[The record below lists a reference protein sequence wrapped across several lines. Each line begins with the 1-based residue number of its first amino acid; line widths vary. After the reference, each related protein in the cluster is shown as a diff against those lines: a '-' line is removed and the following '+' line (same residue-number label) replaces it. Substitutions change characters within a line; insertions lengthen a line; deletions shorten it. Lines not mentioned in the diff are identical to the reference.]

1 MMEAPL
7 WEKSKENAAPLE
19 RGRNVAVLERSLAA
33 VSSDEEQREKERML
47 RHYERL
53 VRPTEGSG
61 AVVKEDDDVLI
72 HWLSFIKFYQ
82 ESFPSD
88 THAQFLLLERCF
100 RAMCPVQKYADDQ
113 RFVRVCCMYGEKTNQ
128 SREIFNYMYG
138 QQIGVGVAIFWVAWA
153 FVAEKEKDFAFA
165 EKVYDKAIRK
175 KAQPLTFLL
184 QRQKQFQRRM
194 SRHWLNSTQ
203 QDDEEDEEEN
213 ESGRP
218 RGVLGGLS
226 DESVR
231 RNDRTHSTRRPP
243 GQHNGG
249 SAAAMPTFTVRGQP
263 QSSQSNR
270 NTSST
275 ASGFAIFADGDGAE
289 QDGDCILENSFLS
302 HHDRVLEREQDRRK
316 ENTLKTER
324 WNDRGALSTTST
336 YSVPK
341 AAPRTAPPA
350 FAVFVDEECAAQ
362 NEREEIERR
371 EQTERH
377 RQARD
382 DRTFRECEDGGVAQ
396 KLANDP
402 LRYVRN
408 PSKLEADQAKLQIL
422 TTKETAIKET
432 GNVKSGSGFGG
443 FNPRLLKS
451 ASGQEQTFEEARIKA
466 KHFTLA
472 PTSTNV
478 NLFCQVNNDD
488 SYMSLETS
496 MDMVS
501 MESSYLS
508 IAEKS
513 FQIRGRENPT
523 PRNTSTASSTVDEQN
538 AVGAPNGREEQ
549 TINTALAL
557 KELSMMFSSPAFA
570 LVNERSRV
578 ERTGGLGPILNE
590 SGVSEPRND
599 TSTISVPEYG
609 DSAHLNVISEMA
621 SHGDPG
627 SSFAAVEAENDG
639 PRNPLPRST
648 ATPGFETMALRT
660 LEESSSSHGRIACS
674 RRRALGTI
682 AQEDP
687 MRDLPETELVS
698 ESGFQVYND
707 ADSKS
712 QEDSPQVRA
721 PFEIYDDDDDDDGN
735 QVSESHGAAT
745 NFEIYQDSA
754 GNSSPDDKSSPTTH
768 SQGDTATFSLIG
780 DAFETRKIGRQQEN
794 SNFEIYQ
801 DPASLHSPSMESQG
815 DTATFSLLGDA
826 FETLDEASQDGKGP
840 QSRGGKTQRNEQDYS
855 EVSKFRVT
863 RVQSE
868 LLSCF

>member
-33 VSSDEEQREKERML
+33 VSSDEERREKERMI

-53 VRPTEGSG
+53 VRPTEGSD
-61 AVVKEDDDVLI
+61 AEVKEDDDVLI

-82 ESFPSD
+82 ESFAAD

-113 RFVRVCCMYGEKTNQ
+113 RFIRVCCLYGEKTNQ

-165 EKVYDKAIRK
+165 EKVYEKAIRK

-194 SRHWLNSTQ
+194 SRHWLNSAQ
-203 QDDEEDEEEN
+203 HDDDEDEDEN

-243 GQHNGG
+243 GLHNGG
-249 SAAAMPTFTVRGQP
+249 SAAAMPTFTVRGQQ
-263 QSSQSNR
+263 QSSLSNR

-316 ENTLKTER
+316 ENTINTER
-324 WNDRGALSTTST
+324 WNERGALSTTST
-336 YSVPK
+336 YTVPK

-350 FAVFVDEECAAQ
+350 FAVYVDEECAAQ
-362 NEREEIERR
+362 NEREEIERHR
-371 EQTERH
+371 QTERH

-382 DRTFRECEDGGVAQ
+382 DRTFRECEDGGVAE

-422 TTKETAIKET
+422 KATKETATKET
-432 GNVKSGSGFGG
+432 GNVKSGAGFGG
-443 FNPRLLKS
+443 FNALLLKS

-478 NLFCQVNNDD
+478 NLFCQVNNKDD

-496 MDMVS
+496 MDLVS
-501 MESSYLS
+501 MESSQL
-508 IAEKS
+508 S
-513 FQIRGRENPT
+513 FQIRGRERPAS
-523 PRNTSTASSTVDEQN
+523 RNLSTASSTVDDQN

-549 TINTALAL
+549 TVNTALAL
-557 KELSMMFSSPAFA
+557 KELSMMFSSPGFA
-570 LVNERSRV
+570 LVDESRRV

-590 SGVSEPRND
+590 SGVSETRND
-599 TSTISVPEYG
+599 TSTISVSEYG
-609 DSAHLNVISEMA
+609 DSAHLNVISEQA
-621 SHGDPG
+621 CDPE

-639 PRNPLPRST
+639 PRNPLSRSS

-660 LEESSSSHGRIACS
+660 LEESSSSHGPITCS

-707 ADSKS
+707 ADSEN

-721 PFEIYDDDDDDDGN
+721 PFEIYDDGDDDGN

-745 NFEIYQDSA
+745 NFEIYQDST
-754 GNSSPDDKSSPTTH
+754 GGSSPDDKPSPTMG

-780 DAFETRKIGRQQEN
+780 DAFETRQIGRQQGN
-794 SNFEIYQ
+794 ADFEIYQ
-801 DPASLHSPSMESQG
+801 DSASLHSPSMESQG

-840 QSRGGKTQRNEQDYS
+840 LSRGGKTKRKEDYS

-863 RVQSE
+863 TVVQFDFFHV
-868 LLSCF
+868 SCF